1 MKLKFNINLNVVKS
15 KNNLE
20 IARRYHHYD
29 NVESMHITLKD
40 DLYHIDAVVSVFNHI
55 QKCSLEIKDNKVV
68 SYKCACP
75 FNDQDSM
82 CGHLGAVIMKLNE
95 LEINDFPF
103 EYQSEKV
110 EKMKEIEKEN
120 QRQRR
125 KAQLRQLAHTSSRL
139 IDLNKN
145 HYQTELQLSINNEK
159 YDLTPFIYLQDDEI
173 NVDYRVGNEKKYVV
187 KNITE
192 FIDRINH
199 QENYKYGKSLE
210 FVHSEKNF
218 TENALKQIDFMK
230 KAISFRS
237 QDIEDYNYYYEP
249 IKRNIP
255 IDKRLLDELYEIN
268 KENLS
273 FGEVEPELRL
283 YINKEED
290 FYVIRVSINQ
300 EMFIGN
306 KHGYRYEMNNGKF
319 YMERIVLDEE
329 GNIARFLESIIEN
342 EGQLIVLEEQ
352 YHDFYK
358 YVLLPILSYFEVFD
372 QSQEEIPTYDEI
384 KIYGDI
390 DDDQMIYFQPVYV
403 DENQN
408 RVYGFNDQLMTTYQ
422 QDLVEK
428 YIERY
433 ASSIDTK
440 KHRAYFDTNSQTTYE
455 FIFEGL
461 DYLKQYGDVYVSEA
475 LKRVGK
481 KISYNLHV
489 GVRIENDLLKF
500 DISSHEIPK
509 KELQAVLN
517 QYRRKK
523 KFYRLKNGELL
534 YLDSPDLEE
543 LNQFMDDYHIDV
555 KDIDDGEFSMNK
567 QRMLAID
574 EENDFEYVEL
584 DREESFVETLDRF
597 KSATQKEYPIAK
609 EYNTILRDYQKEGY
623 VWLHTLKDYG
633 FNGILADDMGLGKTL
648 QIITLLDSLETP
660 RPSLVVCPSSLI
672 YNWEDE
678 VHKFSNKLP
687 VTCIT
692 GNIQTR
698 SELIKEIK
706 QGLYVTSYDYMRRDF
721 ELYQEI
727 EFEYVILD
735 EAQYIKNQ
743 KTKNAQSVKTLKTR
757 HKLALTG
764 TPIENSLAELWSI
777 FDFLMPQY
785 LYNYHH
791 FKETYEIPII
801 KNEDQQKQAKLKQ
814 LVEPFIL
821 RRTKK
826 DVLTELPD
834 KIENNVIIPFT
845 PEEEKIYLANLST
858 INSELQSAIQVN
870 HIDKIQILAMM
881 TRLRQLCCD
890 QRILYKDIIE
900 PSSKLKA
907 CMDIIETAKENNQK
921 VLLFSSFTKS
931 LDLIEAELRKKD
943 ISYYVLTGSTTKIKR
958 HQLVNAFQND
968 QTTVFLISLKAGGTG
983 LNLTSASTVIH
994 YDPWWNMSAQNQ
1006 ATDRAYRIGQ
1016 TNNVQVY
1023 KLIMKNSIEEKIQ
1036 KLQEQKQ
1043 DLSNMFIENNNGSIT
1058 QMSTADI
1065 IDLFK

>member
-1 MKLKFNINLNVVKS
+1 MKFNINLNVVKS

-29 NVESMHITLKD
+29 NVESMYITLKD

-103 EYQSEKV
+103 EYQSEKL

-237 QDIEDYNYYYEP
+237 QDIEDYNYYYET

-268 KENLS
+268 KDNLS
-273 FGEVEPELRL
+273 FGEIEPDLHL

-300 EMFIGN
+300 QMYIGN

-433 ASSIDTK
+433 ASFIDTK

-509 KELQAVLN
+509 KELQEVLN

-523 KFYRLKNGELL
+523 KFYRLKNGEIL

-543 LNQFMDDYHIDV
+543 LSQFMDDYHIDV

-845 PEEEKIYLANLST
+845 PEEEKVYLANLST

>member
-1 MKLKFNINLNVVKS
+1 MKFNINLNVVKS

-29 NVESMHITLKD
+29 NVESMYITLKD

-103 EYQSEKV
+103 EYQSEKL

-433 ASSIDTK
+433 ASFIDTK

-489 GVRIENDLLKF
+489 GVSIENDLLKF

-509 KELQAVLN
+509 KELQEVLN

-597 KSATQKEYPIAK
+597 KSATQKEYHIAK

-845 PEEEKIYLANLST
+845 PEEEKVYLANLST

>member
-29 NVESMHITLKD
+29 NVESMYITLKD

-103 EYQSEKV
+103 EYQSEKL

-489 GVRIENDLLKF
+489 GVSIENDLLKF

-523 KFYRLKNGELL
+523 KFYRLKNGEIL

-543 LNQFMDDYHIDV
+543 LSQFMDDYHIDV

-597 KSATQKEYPIAK
+597 KSASQKEYPLSK
-609 EYNTILRDYQKEGY
+609 DYENILRDYQKEGY

-721 ELYQEI
+721 ELYQGI

-845 PEEEKIYLANLST
+845 PEEEKVYLANLST